1 MSFEGVYCF
10 FSGIFYN
17 DLNIDS
23 ISHPFNHLSVIY
35 KAFICFIYN
44 AFFFVLEKL
53 FHCRSPP
60 FYQFE
65 TKKQIDRRN
74 NKWTKVL
81 KEENT
86 RIIHIL

>member
-1 MSFEGVYCF
+1 MSFEGVCCF

-17 DLNIDS
+17 DFNIDNILHS
-23 ISHPFNHLSVIY
+23 FNPFSVIY
-35 KAFICFIYN
+35 RTFICFIYN

-65 TKKQIDRRN
+65 K
-74 NKWTKVL
+74 
-81 KEENT
+81 
-86 RIIHIL
+86 

>member
-1 MSFEGVYCF
+1 MSFEGVCCF

-23 ISHPFNHLSVIY
+23 ISHPFNPLS
-35 KAFICFIYN
+35 AICRTFN
-44 AFFFVLEKL
+44 CFVSSVFSFAIKEQL
-53 FHCRSPP
+53 HCRSPP